1 MSRAR
6 DLGEEY
12 SRTGLLAWMAITG
25 SLGKETHS
33 DPSPDDIFETV
44 KVILEFGAD
53 RNLGKPITAR
63 ECGLVHPQE
72 RIRALF
78 SDSTWSSLQGDFTHK
93 PDFLQIGRTWM
104 LSSSSGLNE
113 TEHEGSGLT
122 DDVNAESLSDGY
134 HSISAPDEDQ
144 EQSDHLD
151 LSSFPVLNADGS
163 SISSLKT
170 HVLDGP
176 WSPSNV
182 DSLTASFS
190 IIPKTHTSPA
200 AELRDDPFPR
210 LNSCISKNPFET
222 EAGQIWA
229 KFGKSKS
236 HPAAE
241 EPFPT
246 SANSKVKSSPS
257 EVKRGKTGKK
267 IRWQPLE
274 V

>member
-6 DLGEEY
+6 DLGRE
-12 SRTGLLAWMAITG
+12 SN
-25 SLGKETHS
+25 
-33 DPSPDDIFETV
+33 PSPDDIFETV

-53 RNLGKPITAR
+53 RNLEMRPLFGKPITAR

-78 SDSTWSSLQGDFTHK
+78 SDSTWNSLQGDFTRK

-104 LSSSSGLNE
+104 LPSSGMNE
-113 TEHEGSGLT
+113 TEHEGFGLT

-151 LSSFPVLNADGS
+151 LSSFPVLNADRPY
-163 SISSLKT
+163 ISSLKT
-170 HVLDGP
+170 HVFDGP
-176 WSPSNV
+176 WSPSNI

-190 IIPKTHTSPA
+190 TIPKTHTPPA
-200 AELRDDPFPR
+200 AELPEDPFPR

-222 EAGQIWA
+222 EAGQLWA
-229 KFGKSKS
+229 EFGKSKGHS
-236 HPAAE
+236 AAE